1 MVAAWPADPC
11 WLFVSLGESRRQAA
25 RLIWTV
31 AAAWV
36 KGAVLDLVVM
46 AGLLWCVAGLLDMEE
61 MWQPSREGGGA
72 AKGLGYGARPSR
84 EKGEALEEICGSKK
98 GDLAGGT
105 RPWCGV
111 CGSKGRRWLLVL
123 RLQEVGFGR
132 R

>member
-1 MVAAWPADPC
+1 MDLGCAAVGAPGCKGGGGSGWWWPA
-11 WLFVSLGESRRQAA
+11 
-25 RLIWTV
+25 
-31 AAAWV
+31 
-36 KGAVLDLVVM
+36 GA

-84 EKGEALEEICGSKK
+84 EKGEALEEICGSKE

-111 CGSKGRRWLLVL
+111 CAARGGDGSWCCGCK
-123 RLQEVGFGR
+123 RLDLGEN
-132 R
+132 